1 MTFPY
6 ARVIKIPAE
15 LRLGDLSKPAVVAP
29 LCRIESGVNN
39 GDCVLGVVVVAL
51 ECTLHGKISTS
62 KFVLLAAELRQQY
75 IQWCSRHWTTTPA
88 YCNMTVNEIVH
99 LNHHL
104 GATIAQQA
112 RHDWGSSPEE
122 QLAMFNQLAQELL
135 LGEGD
140 LTLIS
145 CMLHSITRFTIQF
158 RIWRYQD
165 GFHVHVAS
173 CPDNESLAASGVR
186 EAVVVDV
193 EHAGSLDT
201 RVAHYK
207 LLVSASLFGLCRIVR
222 NPSISLTSSA
232 SLTSSTSSTSFT
244 LSDPTDPTSDVLPLI
259 TREDQQRNERAAAA
273 EKRACG
279 KRVRS

>member
-6 ARVIKIPAE
+6 ARPIKIPAE
-15 LRLGDLSKPAVVAP
+15 LRLGDLSKPAVVVP
-29 LCRIESGVNN
+29 LCRIESGVTDGN
-39 GDCVLGVVVVAL
+39 CVLGVVVVAM
-51 ECTLHGKISTS
+51 ECLLHGNISTS

-75 IQWCSRHWTTTPA
+75 IKWCSRNWHSTPA
-88 YCNMTVNEIVH
+88 YCSMTVNEIVH

-104 GATIAQQA
+104 GATAAQQA
-112 RHDWGSSPEE
+112 LEDWGSTPEE
-122 QLAMFNQLAQELL
+122 QLATFKRLGPNLL

-145 CMLHSITRFTIQF
+145 CMLHSLTGLTIQF

-165 GFHVHVAS
+165 GFHVHAAS
-173 CPDNESLAASGVR
+173 CPDDETLSASGVQ

-201 RVAHYK
+201 RLAHYK

-222 NPSISLTSSA
+222 NPS
-232 SLTSSTSSTSFT
+232 TSSTSSTSSTFFA
-244 LSDPTDPTSDVLPLI
+244 LADPTDPTSDVLPLI

-279 KRVRS
+279 KRVRP